1 MAGKTEPPAIHAKP
15 NIAELLI
22 ACVIGLML
30 TFTALF
36 LGVMPLTDMAGKRD
50 FVVYWAT
57 GQQLVHHGNPYD
69 KDAVMRIERSAGL
82 PTEAGTLYM
91 RNLPWSLPLA
101 VPLGFIG
108 LGLARLPGGLGP
120 HSLADARPHQKLSA
134 LAGSFICA
142 SHALPNDGADL
153 SLRTPGVRSVSRSA
167 SQAPLHGRCFPLSL
181 RTEASPVS
189 GLWRSAAGVDTDH

>member
-108 LGLARLPGGLGP
+108 LRPAAILWTLALLACLVVSVRILWRMHGRTRNYLPWLGVSFAP
-120 HSLADARPHQKLSA
+120 AMLCLTMGQTSLFALLGYVLFLDLHRRRPFMAGASLSA
-134 LAGSFICA
+134 
-142 SHALPNDGADL
+142 H
-153 SLRTPGVRSVSRSA
+153 
-167 SQAPLHGRCFPLSL
+167 
-181 RTEASPVS
+181 
-189 GLWRSAAGVDTDH
+189 